1 MFHDGDVFDQTY
13 SLDEAAARLGI
24 SRSKVFNMVA
34 DGRLPFVE
42 IHDNADTGER
52 KHHRGA
58 AKRGR
63 KCGQLRIPHDAPGLN
78 APRPVVVAGLRF
90 PAWVGP
96 ELERRRAR
104 LARGRG

>member
-24 SRSKVFNMVA
+24 SRSKVKAMTEA
-34 DGRLPFVE
+34 GELPFIE
-42 IHDNADTGER
+42 IHAGVEFEGTAG
-52 KHHRGA
+52 G
-58 AKRGR
+58 GR
-63 KCGQLRIPHDAPGLN
+63 NGRRAGSLRIPHDAPGLD
-78 APRPVVVAGLRF
+78 APRPVVVAGIRF